1 VLQRG
6 APCPGVLLQAC
17 ACVDVR
23 VLCVQGR
30 KGEEGRARFVDGRPP
45 SSPPFFVRVAYL
57 KKRGTD
63 SQGKLGHLGSTAIAC
78 PSPGEQGGAG
88 GMDGWTRLESADC
101 NPQKGTDSSHPS
113 FPPPLHPSIHHPC
126 SPPSCVHDGAR
137 LTAAG

>member
-1 VLQRG
+1 M
-6 APCPGVLLQAC
+6 LLQAC
-17 ACVDVR
+17 ACVHVR

-30 KGEEGRARFVDGRPP
+30 KGEEGRARFVDGRPS

-101 NPQKGTDSSHPS
+101 NPQKGTAAIPPFPLPS
-113 FPPPLHPSIHHPC
+113 IHPSIIHA
-126 SPPSCVHDGAR
+126 PPVVFMTGQ
-137 LTAAG
+137 G